1 MRKALEVA
9 LEGKW
14 VDVGDGGE
22 GSGGGGRTF
31 EEKVQLLKEDVDQLR
46 VAMPRGASGNQE
58 IV

>member
-1 MRKALEVA
+1 M
-9 LEGKW
+9 EGKW